1 MKRLLI
7 VLMCLALVPSVTDS
21 GWADARSRKKQKTEL
36 SEKKDSADRKKV
48 SKYDKTFVKDR
59 NCVTACAE
67 GGFMTLHKSKG
78 KLYIEL
84 PLSSLDR
91 EMLIASTISETS
103 AADLASIGYK
113 PTAPMYVKF
122 SMVDSTVFLTE
133 VNVLPDYDKD
143 NAQMSKAVKLNSMD
157 PVLDSWKLTCW
168 NNDSTAVVFDVTKM
182 FAGSYD
188 KLAPIKSGNAGGG
201 YQFNS
206 LL

>member
-1 MKRLLI
+1 
-7 VLMCLALVPSVTDS
+7 
-21 GWADARSRKKQKTEL
+21 
-36 SEKKDSADRKKV
+36 
-48 SKYDKTFVKDR
+48 
-59 NCVTACAE
+59 
-67 GGFMTLHKSKG
+67 MTLHKSKG

-188 KLAPIKSGNAGGG
+188 KLAPIKSGNAGGV
-201 YQFNS
+201 S
-206 LL
+206 I